1 LVDRN
6 VSSPELQP
14 YGTLFYSTS
23 HTFTSDNLTLFNEAE
38 SAVQL
43 FIMQLVPLNASKSNT
58 DATVLCQIVD
68 KSKTSAAISW
78 RQSSAAA
85 WAVVMMAFIVM
96 ICQ

>member
-1 LVDRN
+1 
-6 VSSPELQP
+6 
-14 YGTLFYSTS
+14 
-23 HTFTSDNLTLFNEAE
+23 
-38 SAVQL
+38 
-43 FIMQLVPLNASKSNT
+43 
-58 DATVLCQIVD
+58 VLCQIVD